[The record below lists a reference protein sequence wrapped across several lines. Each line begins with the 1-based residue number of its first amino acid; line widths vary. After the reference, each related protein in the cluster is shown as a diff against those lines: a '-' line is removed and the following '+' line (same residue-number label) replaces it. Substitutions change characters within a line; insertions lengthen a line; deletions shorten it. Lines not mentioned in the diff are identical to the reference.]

1 MTLNMNIK
9 IIAPFRQFLFFAVP
23 VFLFFLL
30 GVFSYLPML
39 GWIAA
44 WILLLIFSIFNNFS
58 ALFIEK
64 FATYAFTSLLFLG
77 GFLGHDLHLAAT
89 CGVPRCAETVC
100 AVVGE
105 IGFTCCKQIGNSCFE
120 VVIYPNAAHSIV
132 YSGINTHWG

>member
-64 FATYAFTSLLFLG
+64 FATYAFASLLFLG
-77 GFLGHDLHLAAT
+77 VFLAA
-89 CGVPRCAETVC
+89 
-100 AVVGE
+100 
-105 IGFTCCKQIGNSCFE
+105 
-120 VVIYPNAAHSIV
+120 IYGIALAFSASDLLPSSDLLASAAFWNMFWGLIIV
-132 YSGINTHWG
+132 HLLLLLLVFLLRQSLLNRYSRK

>member
-1 MTLNMNIK
+1 MNIK

-30 GVFSYLPML
+30 GVFSHLPML

-77 GFLGHDLHLAAT
+77 GFLAAIYGIAFAFSDSALLASAAFWNMFWGLIIMHLSLLLL
-89 CGVPRCAETVC
+89 VFLLRQSL
-100 AVVGE
+100 
-105 IGFTCCKQIGNSCFE
+105 INR
-120 VVIYPNAAHSIV
+120 
-132 YSGINTHWG
+132 YSRK